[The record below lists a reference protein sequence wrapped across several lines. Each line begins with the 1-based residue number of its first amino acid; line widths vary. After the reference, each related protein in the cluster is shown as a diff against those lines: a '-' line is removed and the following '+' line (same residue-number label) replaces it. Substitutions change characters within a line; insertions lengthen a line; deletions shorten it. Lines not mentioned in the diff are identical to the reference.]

1 MLCMAILGTL
11 HKSLDRWGS
20 SLVPKSARIASR
32 FIIAALFAVM
42 PLLHHWTSAEFL
54 GIHAI
59 ILGAAVAFETFGK
72 IGAVGRVYD
81 HVRAEELRL
90 QRLAMHSSSSPIVE
104 KNSGGGEFPMNEL
117 QQQQSQTTPS
127 WMQDLKKSHS
137 HASTGIGMGEKHSP
151 FAGSQRHLSTM
162 IDSSMRRI
170 NKDGMVKGPDRR
182 ASWHEFDDLTGDE
195 LGEMDCGI
203 ESELGH
209 LRSKEVASGQRW
221 AYVAS

>member
-1 MLCMAILGTL
+1 
-11 HKSLDRWGS
+11 
-20 SLVPKSARIASR
+20 
-32 FIIAALFAVM
+32 
-42 PLLHHWTSAEFL
+42 
-54 GIHAI
+54 
-59 ILGAAVAFETFGK
+59 
-72 IGAVGRVYD
+72 
-81 HVRAEELRL
+81 
-90 QRLAMHSSSSPIVE
+90 
-104 KNSGGGEFPMNEL
+104 MNEL